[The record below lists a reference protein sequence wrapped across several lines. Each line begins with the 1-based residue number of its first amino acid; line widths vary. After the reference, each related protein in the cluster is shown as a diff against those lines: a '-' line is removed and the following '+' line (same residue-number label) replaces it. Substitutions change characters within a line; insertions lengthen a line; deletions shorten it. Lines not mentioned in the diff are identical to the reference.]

1 MSFRDCL
8 ARIIACDPR
17 YSIDAYAFVIESLTY
32 ARQCKLRPAGR
43 DRGTAEPRAKRS
55 SSSAPRARRPRESE
69 HVTGPEL
76 CEALRDLALDQFGYL
91 AATVLAQWGVHT
103 TSDIGDIV
111 YNMIA
116 SGDLEKTPND
126 SRSDFNGVFELASA
140 LRPKTLL
147 AADDN

>member
-17 YSIDAYAFVIESLTY
+17 YSIDAYAFVLESLNY
-32 ARQCKLRPAGR
+32 ARHRKLKAAGR
-43 DRGTAEPRAKRS
+43 SADKPGAQAKGAGSPTSRT
-55 SSSAPRARRPRESE
+55 RRPRESE

-76 CEALRDLALDQFGYL
+76 CVALRDLALDQFGFL
-91 AATVLAQWGVHT
+91 AATFLGQWGVYS
-103 TSDIGDIV
+103 TSDIGEIV

-116 SGDLEKTPND
+116 TGDLEKTPND
-126 SRSDFNGVFELASA
+126 SRSDFDDVFDFDSA

-147 AADDN
+147 AAEDH